1 MAVAAPTIEFCF
13 PTEFAWLPL
22 YPSRLLALEIS
33 SIHINFIRA
42 SLSSVVFR
50 LYGEKESR
58 LICIYWPLAFAADLE
73 ILPDHASGASGQCC

>member
-42 SLSSVVFR
+42 SLSSVV
-50 LYGEKESR
+50 YGEKESR